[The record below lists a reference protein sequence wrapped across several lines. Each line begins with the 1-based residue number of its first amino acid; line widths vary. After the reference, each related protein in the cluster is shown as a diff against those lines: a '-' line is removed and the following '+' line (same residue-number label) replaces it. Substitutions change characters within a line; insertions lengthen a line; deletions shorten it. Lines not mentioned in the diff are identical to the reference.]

1 MREVVV
7 GLGSCGLAAGGL
19 KVYEKFA
26 ELLAA
31 DASVTPIAVLKKT
44 GCIGMC
50 HAEALVE
57 IRDDA
62 RGSVFYGN
70 VSPEKAAVIF
80 ESHVK
85 NGNIAEEFKFD
96 ATAAA
101 AKQKRIALRNS
112 GVIDP
117 DNIDEYIARQGYK
130 GLEKA
135 LNEMTPAEVVT
146 AVSESGLRGRG
157 GAGFSTGMKWKF
169 AAASRGDHK
178 YVICNADEGDPG
190 AFMDRSLLE
199 SDPHSILEGMTIA
212 AYAIGADAGY
222 IYARAEYPEAIKH
235 LKHAVSEATKRG
247 FLGDNILG
255 KGLKFNIRLKEG
267 AGAFVCGEE
276 TALIAS
282 IEGKRGM
289 PRVRPPFPVE
299 SGLWGYPTSIN
310 NVETFANVAWII
322 LNGPGAFNSL
332 GTEGSKGTKVFA
344 LAGKIKNG
352 GLVEVPMGMSLNE
365 VIYEIGGGTTL
376 GGPFKAVQMGG
387 PSGGCI
393 PANLGETPVDYEQIT
408 ATGAIMG
415 SGGMVV
421 MDETTCMVDVARF
434 FLSFTQ
440 NESCGKCTFCRI
452 GTKRMLEILERIC
465 AGEGKEDDIPLLQE
479 LGEQIKS
486 SSLCGLGQS
495 APNPVLTTLRYFMDE
510 YKAHI
515 IDKKCPAKSCLALV
529 EFVIEAEKCTGCGLC
544 IKSCAVGAI
553 TGEKKQAHTVDA
565 AKCIR
570 CGKCMTVCN
579 FNAIVKR

>member
-1 MREVVV
+1 M
-7 GLGSCGLAAGGL
+7 GSCGLAAGGQ
-19 KVYEKFA
+19 KVYQRFE
-26 ELLAA
+26 ELLGSG
-31 DASVTPIAVLKKT
+31 DHGASLKKT

-50 HAEALVE
+50 HAEVLVE
-57 IRDDA
+57 VREE
-62 RGSVFYGN
+62 GTESVFYGN
-70 VSPEKAAVIF
+70 VTPEKADAIF

-85 NGNIAEEFKFD
+85 NGKIAAEFVFD
-96 ATAAA
+96 AAASGA
-101 AKQKRIALRNS
+101 QQKRIVLRNS

-117 DNIDEYIARQGYK
+117 DNLDEYLARQGYK
-130 GLEKA
+130 ALEKA
-135 LNEMTPAEVVT
+135 LTSMTREEVVAT
-146 AVSESGLRGRG
+146 VADAGLRGRG
-157 GAGFSTGMKWKF
+157 GAGFPTGTKWKF
-169 AAASRGDHK
+169 AAGYRDEHK
-178 YVICNADEGDPG
+178 YIICNADEGDPG
-190 AFMDRSLLE
+190 AFMDRSVLE
-199 SDPHSILEGMTIA
+199 SDPHSVLEGMAIA

-222 IYARAEYPEAIKH
+222 IYVRAEYPEAIKH
-235 LKHAVSEATKRG
+235 LKHAIAEATARG
-247 FLGDNILG
+247 FLGDDIFG
-255 KGLKFNIRLKEG
+255 KGFKFNIRLKEG

-299 SGLWGYPTSIN
+299 SGLWGHPTCIN
-310 NVETFANVAWII
+310 NVETLANVAWII
-322 LNGPGAFNSL
+322 LNGAAAFKAL

-352 GLVEVPMGMSLNE
+352 GLVEVPMGMTLND
-365 VIYEIGGGTTL
+365 VIYKIGGGTTL

-393 PANLGETPVDYEQIT
+393 PASLGETPVDYEQIT

-452 GTKRMLEILERIC
+452 GTKRMLEILQRIC
-465 AGEGKEDDIPLLQE
+465 EGKGKEEDIGLLRE

-510 YKAHI
+510 YTAHI
-515 IDKKCPAKSCLALV
+515 HDKKCPAKSCLALV
-529 EFVIEAEKCTGCGLC
+529 EFAIDAGKCIGCGLC
-544 IKSCAVGAI
+544 LSSCAVGAI
-553 TGEKKQAHTVDA
+553 TGEKKKPHAIDA
-565 AKCIR
+565 GKCVR

-579 FNAIVKR
+579 VNAIEKR

>member
-1 MREVVV
+1 MREVLV

-19 KVYEKFA
+19 KVYERFE
-26 ELLAA
+26 ELLGSGESCVSA
-31 DASVTPIAVLKKT
+31 AVLKKT

-50 HAEALVE
+50 HAEVLVE
-57 IRDDA
+57 VRDDA
-62 RGSVFYGN
+62 HGSVFYGN
-70 VSPEKAAVIF
+70 VSPEKAAAIF
-80 ESHVK
+80 ESHIK
-85 NGNIAEEFKFD
+85 NGRIADEFKFD
-96 ATAAA
+96 AVAATT
-101 AKQKRIALRNS
+101 KQKRIALRNS
-112 GVIDP
+112 GVINP

-130 GLEKA
+130 ALEKV
-135 LNEMTPAEVVT
+135 LTELTPAEVIT
-146 AVSESGLRGRG
+146 TVSESGLRGRG
-157 GAGFSTGMKWKF
+157 GAGFPTGTKWKF
-169 AAASRGDHK
+169 AAASKGDHK
-178 YVICNADEGDPG
+178 YIICNADEGDPG

-199 SDPHSILEGMTIA
+199 SDPHSLLEGMAIA
-212 AYAIGADAGY
+212 AYAICADTGY
-222 IYARAEYPEAIKH
+222 IYVRAEYPEAIKH
-235 LKHAVSEATKRG
+235 LKHAISQATKRG
-247 FLGDNILG
+247 FLGDNIFG
-255 KGLKFNIRLKEG
+255 KGFKFNIRLKEG

-322 LNGPGAFNSL
+322 LNGPSAFNSL

-352 GLVEVPMGMSLNE
+352 GLVEVPMGMTLNE
-365 VIYEIGGGTTL
+365 VIYDIGGGTTL

-393 PANLGETPVDYEQIT
+393 PANLGSTPVDYEQIT

-421 MDETTCMVDVARF
+421 MGETTCMVDVARF

-465 AGEGKEDDIPLLQE
+465 VGNGKEEDIPLLRE

-495 APNPVLTTLRYFMDE
+495 APNPVLTTLRYFLDE
-510 YKAHI
+510 YTAHI
-515 IDKKCPAKSCLALV
+515 KDKKCPAKSCLALV
-529 EFVIEAEKCTGCGLC
+529 DFAIDAEKCIGCGLC
-544 IKSCAVGAI
+544 IPSCAVGAI
-553 TGEKKQAHTVDA
+553 TGEKKKLHTIDVA
-565 AKCIR
+565 MCVR
-570 CGKCMTVCN
+570 CGKCMTVCTV
-579 FNAIVKR
+579 NAILKR

>member
-1 MREVVV
+1 LVSILPDNISYYKVKP
-7 GLGSCGLAAGGL
+7 GDAPDIIKSLGN
-19 KVYEKFA
+19 KPVER
-26 ELLAA
+26 LLYYVDGKPVISQKENPFYAPQQK
-31 DASVTPIAVLKKT
+31 TVL
-44 GCIGMC
+44 
-50 HAEALVE
+50 H
-57 IRDDA
+57 
-62 RGSVFYGN
+62 
-70 VSPEKAAVIF
+70 
-80 ESHVK
+80 
-85 NGNIAEEFKFD
+85 NI
-96 ATAAA
+96 
-101 AKQKRIALRNS
+101 

-130 GLEKA
+130 ALEKA
-135 LNEMTPAEVVT
+135 LTEMTPADVVT

-157 GAGFSTGMKWKF
+157 GAGFSTGTKWKF

-178 YVICNADEGDPG
+178 YIICNADEGDPG

-199 SDPHSILEGMTIA
+199 SDPHSILEGMAIA

-222 IYARAEYPEAIKH
+222 IYVRAEYPEAIRH
-235 LKHAVSEATKRG
+235 LKQAISAATQRG
-247 FLGDNILG
+247 FLGDKIFG
-255 KGLKFNIRLKEG
+255 RDFKFNIRLKEG

-310 NVETFANVAWII
+310 NVETFANVAWI
-322 LNGPGAFNSL
+322 LMNGPAAFNAL
-332 GTEGSKGTKVFA
+332 GTAGSKGTKVFA
-344 LAGKIKNG
+344 LAGKINNG

-365 VIYEIGGGTTL
+365 VIYDIGGGTTL
-376 GGPFKAVQMGG
+376 GGPFKAVQLGG

-393 PANLGETPVDYEQIT
+393 PADLGETPVDYEQIT

-465 AGEGKEDDIPLLQE
+465 AGKGKEEDIPLLQE
-479 LGEQIKS
+479 LGEQIKA

-510 YKAHI
+510 YMAHI
-515 IDKKCPAKSCLALV
+515 KDKKCPAKSCLALV

-544 IKSCAVGAI
+544 IPSCAVGAI
-553 TGEKKQAHTVDA
+553 TGEKKKAHTVDA

-579 FNAIVKR
+579 VNAIVKQ